1 MSKKSTKPLVL
12 PPEQANA
19 LMVMLDS
26 EMEAI
31 FKDNRIDPV
40 ADWEFADLYAYR
52 LLAYKTY
59 KQWYMETHND

>member
-1 MSKKSTKPLVL
+1 MSKKKTKALEL

-26 EMEAI
+26 EMETI
-31 FKDNRIDPV
+31 FDEGIDPI
-40 ADWEFADLYAYR
+40 ADWESADLYAYR

-59 KQWYMETHND
+59 KQWYKETHDA